1 MLNLEFPFTNN
12 EIIEMLKNFI
22 HGWVFSSSKDN
33 LPDAINIFYG
43 LVIYSELD
51 LINRTDLIDLQEI
64 ENFIRSELVNF
75 IPEKLELNLHS
86 FLCLRLITT
95 IQKKVLERKLNLEP
109 IFELN
114 LLEMENF
121 KPTLDIYNHLITL
134 KLLGK
139 EANINNLKTDY
150 ANEIKNLILDNG
162 SVSDLVTESA
172 RALLIFSLLNLKD
185 QEPEL
190 CSNLLNFILNKTS
203 FFFIENVDRD
213 FNWRSDKFCFKI
225 ELEILYW
232 ALLASSQ
239 FAPTNY

>member
-1 MLNLEFPFTNN
+1 
-12 EIIEMLKNFI
+12 
-22 HGWVFSSSKDN
+22 
-33 LPDAINIFYG
+33 
-43 LVIYSELD
+43 
-51 LINRTDLIDLQEI
+51 
-64 ENFIRSELVNF
+64 
-75 IPEKLELNLHS
+75 
-86 FLCLRLITT
+86 
-95 IQKKVLERKLNLEP
+95 
-109 IFELN
+109 
-114 LLEMENF
+114 MENF